1 MVNEAQP
8 NQEVTISELQVKPNK
23 LMSTGVFT
31 SAVGQLEKLFQAA
44 ANSKLIE
51 ATPYDSLYASVDQ
64 VIQELNKLK
73 NLEDYT
79 YTIMKIQD
87 GKNFKLLI
95 ELTEKKD
102 NHENNN

>member
-1 MVNEAQP
+1 
-8 NQEVTISELQVKPNK
+8 
-23 LMSTGVFT
+23 MSPGVFT

-51 ATPYDSLYASVDQ
+51 ATPYDLLYASVDQ
-64 VIQELNKLK
+64 VIQEINKLQ
-73 NLEDYT
+73 NIDDYT

-95 ELTEKKD
+95 ELTEKKTNEND
-102 NHENNN
+102 N

>member
-1 MVNEAQP
+1 
-8 NQEVTISELQVKPNK
+8 
-23 LMSTGVFT
+23 MSTGVFT

-51 ATPYDSLYASVDQ
+51 ATPYDLLYASVDQ
-64 VIQELNKLK
+64 VIQEINKLQ
-73 NLEDYT
+73 NIDDYT

-95 ELTEKKD
+95 ELTEKKTNEND
-102 NHENNN
+102 N

>member
-1 MVNEAQP
+1 
-8 NQEVTISELQVKPNK
+8 
-23 LMSTGVFT
+23 MSPGVFT

-51 ATPYDSLYASVDQ
+51 ATPYDLLYASVDQ
-64 VIQELNKLK
+64 VIQEINKLQ
-73 NLEDYT
+73 NIDDYT

-95 ELTEKKD
+95 ELTEKKTNEND
-102 NHENNN
+102 NW